1 LCFSL
6 AYTYYLF
13 KKIEHQGGMMKKLAM
28 MALISLQAFGMNKSI
43 CGMNDDRI
51 PSDVKPIGRLLDSR
65 TGSGG
70 CTLTMISDSCAV
82 SAGHCKSV
90 LKVAEFN
97 TPMSRGGNI
106 QHPEA
111 EDVYD
116 IDQSTIVYANN
127 GPGDDW
133 AVFKVKRNNITGQFP
148 GAVQGYYPV
157 KYTAPSI
164 GTELRITGYGL
175 DRSEP
180 TKNLAQQT
188 NTGKLMTLG
197 TGSVWQGRAESRLTH
212 GVDTM
217 GGNSGSTIVIEGT
230 NEIIGI
236 HTHGG
241 CGRTGGA
248 NQGTAISKHDRVKQ
262 AIRNCLASE

>member
-1 LCFSL
+1 
-6 AYTYYLF
+6 
-13 KKIEHQGGMMKKLAM
+13 MKKMAM
-28 MALISLQAFGMNKSI
+28 MALISVQVFAMNKSI

-51 PSDVKPIGRLLDSR
+51 PSDVAPIGRLLDSR

-70 CTLTMISDSCAV
+70 CTLTMISKGCAI

-106 QHPEA
+106 QHPDSK
-111 EDVYD
+111 DVYD
-116 IDQSTIVYANN
+116 IDQSTIKYANN

-133 AVFKVKRNNITGQFP
+133 AVFKVKVNDITGQYA
-148 GAVQGYYPV
+148 GEAQGYYPV
-157 KYTAPSI
+157 LFTSPRV

-180 TKNLAQQT
+180 TKNLSQQT
-188 NTGKLMTLG
+188 NTGSLASIG
-197 TGSVWQGRAESRLTH
+197 TGDVWQGRAKSRLTH

-217 GGNSGSTIVIEGT
+217 GGNSGSTIVIEET
-230 NEIIGI
+230 NQIVGI

-248 NQGTAISKHDRVKQ
+248 NQGTAISKHEKLMQ
-262 AIRNCLASE
+262 AIGSCLASE

>member
-1 LCFSL
+1 
-6 AYTYYLF
+6 
-13 KKIEHQGGMMKKLAM
+13 MKKLAM
-28 MALISLQAFGMNKSI
+28 MALLSMSAFGMNKSI

-65 TGSGG
+65 AGSGG

-97 TPMSRGGNI
+97 TPMSRGGRI

-111 EDVYD
+111 QDVYD
-116 IDQSTIVYANN
+116 IDQASIKFANN

-133 AVFKVKRNNITGQFP
+133 AVFKVKRNTITGQYP

-157 KYTAPSI
+157 KFDAPEL
-164 GTELRITGYGL
+164 GTTLRITGYGL
-175 DRSEP
+175 DQNEP
-180 TKNLAQQT
+180 TKNLSQQT
-188 NTGKLMTLG
+188 NTGELFTVG
-197 TGSVWQGRAESRLTH
+197 TGNVWQGRKESRLTH

-248 NQGTAISKHDRVKQ
+248 NQGTAISKHQKVID
-262 AIRNCLASE
+262 AIRACLASE

>member
-1 LCFSL
+1 
-6 AYTYYLF
+6 
-13 KKIEHQGGMMKKLAM
+13 MRKLAM
-28 MALISLQAFGMNKSI
+28 MALLSMSAFGMNKSI

-51 PSDVKPIGRLLDSR
+51 VSDVKPIGRLLDSR

-97 TPMSRGGNI
+97 TPMSIGGRI

-111 EDVYD
+111 SDVYD
-116 IDQSTIVYANN
+116 IDQSSIKYANN

-133 AVFKVKRNNITGQFP
+133 AVFKVKKNKITGMFP
-148 GAVQGYYPV
+148 GTVQGSYRV
-157 KYTAPSI
+157 KYNDVAI
-164 GTELRITGYGL
+164 GTRLRITGYGL
-175 DRSEP
+175 DQSEP
-180 TKNLAQQT
+180 TKNLSQQT
-188 NTGKLMTLG
+188 NTGELFTVG
-197 TGSVWQGRAESRLTH
+197 TGNVWQGRAKSRLTH

-217 GGNSGSTIVIEGT
+217 GGNSGSTIVIEST
-230 NEIIGI
+230 NEIVGI

-248 NQGTAISKHDRVKQ
+248 NQGTAISKHEKMIS
-262 AIRNCLASE
+262 AIRACLASE